1 MLLKREHWKPA
12 EKQFVMDNI
21 GKLSPHEMARHL
33 RKTEKAVEQYIHRN
47 RIIVNEKV
55 NRNVVKEILTIKFKD
70 PGYFNPTRAFY
81 DAVGISQ
88 KRCWALYKGQQ
99 QINED
104 EYTRLVSHFDIT
116 MKEVLEIKQLS
127 LNFSED
133 GNSTGNN

>member
-88 KRCWALYKGQQ
+88 KDGGR
-99 QINED
+99 
-104 EYTRLVSHFDIT
+104 YTRDS
-116 MKEVLEIKQLS
+116 
-127 LNFSED
+127 NR
-133 GNSTGNN
+133 STRMNIPGWYRILTSP

>member
-1 MLLKREHWKPA
+1 
-12 EKQFVMDNI
+12 
-21 GKLSPHEMARHL
+21 MARHL

-55 NRNVVKEILTIKFKD
+55 TRNVVKEILTIKFKD

-88 KRCWALYKGQQ
+88 KRWWALYKGQQ

>member
-1 MLLKREHWKPA
+1 MEAGRKTIRDGQYRE
-12 EKQFVMDNI
+12 I
-21 GKLSPHEMARHL
+21 IPHEMARHL

-55 NRNVVKEILTIKFKD
+55 NRNVVKRDSHDQVQD
-70 PGYFNPTRAFY
+70 PGYFNPTRAFMIPWGY
-81 DAVGISQ
+81 H
-88 KRCWALYKGQQ
+88 KRWWALYKGQQ

-116 MKEVLEIKQLS
+116 MKEVLEIKQLT

>member
-12 EKQFVMDNI
+12 EKQFVTDNI

-55 NRNVVKEILTIKFKD
+55 TRNVVKEILTIKFKD

-88 KRCWALYKGQQ
+88 KRWWALYKGQQ

-127 LNFSED
+127 LNF
-133 GNSTGNN
+133 